1 MPLINNTKYIKRAEI
16 KFFSLIN
23 ILSENKKHNTLD
35 EWYAK
40 NGSNVPIGRFGE
52 AEEVADLIVFLASDR
67 ASYITGTAINIDG
80 GSSAVT

>member
-1 MPLINNTKYIKRAEI
+1 MNALGYLKVKSR
-16 KFFSLIN
+16 K
-23 ILSENKKHNTLD
+23 TLD

-40 NGSNVPIGRFGE
+40 NASNIPIGRFGE

-67 ASYITGTAINIDG
+67 ASYITGTAINVDG